1 MENLRTQTTNEEK
14 SFTKVILIKRPVMS
28 ISFGAVLVFFFFSF
42 VDFRCNGVTVA
53 SPTGYN
59 LVFGKHL
66 KEVTPG
72 FGEYTNAF
80 DQFSNDPTNR
90 NSSVGQQGD
99 SRIRPNIWAI
109 LSLVSAIIGLIVFLK
124 ADVKNENRWGF
135 VLGIVGMIS
144 LIFLAIVIENKA
156 RTQAGN
162 IAAVDVKFRG
172 GYWLSLL
179 AFALATASAYLR
191 RKHKVQDQ
199 TVAPPVFSKLSVFIS
214 SSVASKEHKQ

>member
-1 MENLRTQTTNEEK
+1 MENLRAQTTNEENSLAK
-14 SFTKVILIKRPVMS
+14 GILIKRPLMS

-66 KEVTPG
+66 KEATPG

-80 DQFSNDPTNR
+80 DQFSNNPTNR
-90 NSSVGQQGD
+90 DSNVGQSGD
-99 SRIRPNIWAI
+99 STIKPNIWAI
-109 LSLVSAIIGLIVFLK
+109 LGLVSAIIGLIIFLK

-144 LIFLAIVIENKA
+144 LILLAIVIENKA

-179 AFALATASAYLR
+179 AFALATASAHMR
-191 RKHKVQDQ
+191 RRHKVHDQ
-199 TVAPPVFSKLSVFIS
+199 IGAPPVFSKLSVFIS
-214 SSVASKEHKQ
+214 SSVVSKEGKQ